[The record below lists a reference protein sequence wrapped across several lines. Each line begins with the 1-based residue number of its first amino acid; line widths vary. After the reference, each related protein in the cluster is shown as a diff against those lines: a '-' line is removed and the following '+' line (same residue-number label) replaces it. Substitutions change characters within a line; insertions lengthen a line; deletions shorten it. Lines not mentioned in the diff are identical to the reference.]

1 MKENKSLPILLRL
14 SDFDIGVT
22 LGAGSFGRIRLV
34 TYTVGT
40 QEDVII
46 IFVLLCVRFI

>member
-46 IFVLLCVRFI
+46 IFVSLEVVYG